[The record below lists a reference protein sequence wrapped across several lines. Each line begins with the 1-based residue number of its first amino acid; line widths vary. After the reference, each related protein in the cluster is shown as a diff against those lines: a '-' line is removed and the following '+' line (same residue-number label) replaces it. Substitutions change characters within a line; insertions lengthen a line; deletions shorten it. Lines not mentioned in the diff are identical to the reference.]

1 MKLKGMIMHL
11 DRAAERA
18 EQVQVLCNTLPFP
31 SQVISAVDGLAL
43 TPEET
48 AAYERVY
55 LQPRYPFDLR
65 PSEVACFHSHRKCW
79 QSIVDE
85 GLEAAL
91 ILEDDVDREAKVF
104 DRALELA
111 LSHIELGDFV
121 RFPVKLRETEGDDL
135 ARQGNTVLRRP
146 REIGLG
152 MVGQI
157 VTHDAAKGLLKAT
170 ETFDRPVDCFLQMR
184 WVHRYRVL
192 TVWPSGVHEVS
203 HRLGGSMIG
212 HKQNSF
218 QAKLTREI
226 LRPLYRSKISRL
238 ARQSFNG

>member
-1 MKLKGMIMHL
+1 MIIHL
-11 DRAAERA
+11 ARATERA
-18 EQVQVLCNTLPFP
+18 EQVQVLSNTLAFP
-31 SQVISAVDGLAL
+31 TKVISAVDGLEL
-43 TPEET
+43 KPEEA
-48 AAYERVY
+48 AAYKRIY

-91 ILEDDVDREAKVF
+91 ILEDDVELKAEVF
-104 DRALELA
+104 SKALELA
-111 LSHIELGDFV
+111 LAHIKLGDVV
-121 RFPVKLRETEGDDL
+121 RFPIKLRETEGDDL
-135 ARQGNTVLRRP
+135 ARQGDTVLRRP

-157 VTHDAAKGLLKAT
+157 VTYDAAKGLLKASQ
-170 ETFDRPVDCFLQMR
+170 TFDRPVDCFLQMR
-184 WVHRYRVL
+184 WVHHHRVL

-218 QAKLTREI
+218 RAKLMREI
-226 LRPLYRSKISRL
+226 LRPLYRRKISQL
-238 ARQSFNG
+238 AQQSFND